1 MCQWCTDHGRG
12 EVWYENFEN
21 YLFNKI
27 LPTPEEQEEAKRKMV
42 ATFSETEWRYSEP
55 EYIRNIEFL
64 KGRAADGFAAQIIIK
79 EEMIKVLELAEEAT
93 KREDSMVVLGHCPCN
108 LVYHGTREYCC
119 IGFGMPVTMSMEIGY
134 GRLPR
139 EGLTE
144 FGGAEWRELRSELR
158 KGAKVP
164 LKLDEAK
171 ELLEEWERKGRW
183 HLIMGRG
190 RMPLIEA
197 ICNCERPYC
206 TYWRNRQVSGV
217 KEYCLKGHFVARID
231 HQKCTSCG
239 ACMEQCQFGSIH
251 TSVWENITYIDPTE
265 CFGCGICR
273 AVCKRDAIGIVPREQ
288 IPIARNLW

>member
-1 MCQWCTDHGRG
+1 MCHWCADHGRG
-12 EVWYENFEN
+12 QTWYDNLEN

-27 LPTPEEQEEAKRKMV
+27 FMTPEQREEVKKKMV
-42 ATFSETEWRYSEP
+42 ATFADTEWRYSEP
-55 EYIRNIEFL
+55 EFIRNVNFL
-64 KGRAADGFAAQIIIK
+64 KERASHGFAAQIITK
-79 EEMIKVLELAEEAT
+79 EEMIKVLELAEEAA

-119 IGFGMPVTMSMEIGY
+119 IGFGMPVAMSMEIGY

-164 LKLDEAK
+164 LQLNDAK
-171 ELLEEWERKGRW
+171 QLIEEWEKKGRW

-197 ICNCERPYC
+197 ICNCEKPYC
-206 TYWRNRQVSGV
+206 TYWRNRLVSGV
-217 KEYCLKGHFVARID
+217 KEYCLKGHFVARINTK
-231 HQKCTSCG
+231 KCTTCG
-239 ACMEQCQFGSIH
+239 ACMKQCQFGAIH
-251 TSVWENITYIDPTE
+251 TSIWEDITNIDPTQ

-273 AVCKRDAIGIVPREQ
+273 AVCKNDAIDMVPKTQ